1 VDVATIREFGD
12 WLRRPVRFE
21 PAVDQPDEE
30 LFGEGVTFT
39 MTFP

>member
-1 VDVATIREFGD
+1 VGVATIQESGD
-12 WLRRPVRFE
+12 WPGEAVRFE

-30 LFGEGVTFT
+30 LFEEGVTFT

>member
-1 VDVATIREFGD
+1 VDVATIREVGD
-12 WLRRPVRFE
+12 WALGAVRFE